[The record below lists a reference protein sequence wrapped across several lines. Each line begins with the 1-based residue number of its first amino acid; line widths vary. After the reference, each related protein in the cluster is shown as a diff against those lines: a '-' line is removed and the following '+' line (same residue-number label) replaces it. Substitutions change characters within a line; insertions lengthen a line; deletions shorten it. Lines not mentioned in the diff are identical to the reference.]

1 MGDVLHDAADLLKSA
16 GIDPALV
23 QRIIAELRRR
33 WGGAAEY
40 IQRHDRRQRDEQIR
54 VALEAGKPVDTIA
67 KAVECS
73 PRTIR
78 RKRSE
83 WL

>member
-1 MGDVLHDAADLLKSA
+1 MDVLHDAADLLKAA
-16 GIDPALV
+16 GVDPTIV
-23 QRIIAELRRR
+23 QRTIAELRRR
-33 WGGAAEY
+33 WGGDSPY
-40 IQRHDRRQRDEQIR
+40 IQRHDRRQRDEAIK
-54 VALEAGKPVDTIA
+54 AGLIENQPVDTIA

>member
-1 MGDVLHDAADLLKSA
+1 MSDVLHDAAELLKSA
-16 GIDPALV
+16 GVDAALIKRV
-23 QRIIAELRRR
+23 VSELRRR
-33 WGGAAEY
+33 WGGASEY
-40 IQRHDRRQRDEQIR
+40 IQRHDRQARDEEIR
-54 VALEAGKPVDTIA
+54 AALNDGQAVNEVA

-78 RKRSE
+78 RKRSQ

>member
-1 MGDVLHDAADLLKSA
+1 MGDVLHDVAELLKSA
-16 GIDPALV
+16 GIDPAVIRPL
-23 QRIIAELRRR
+23 IAELRQR
-33 WGGAAEY
+33 WGGSAEY
-40 IQRHDRRQRDEQIR
+40 IQRHDRRARDEIIKTALSAGR
-54 VALEAGKPVDTIA
+54 PVTEVAKTA
-67 KAVECS
+67 ECS

>member
-1 MGDVLHDAADLLKSA
+1 MSDVLNDAAELLKSA
-16 GIDPALV
+16 GVDGALIKRV
-23 QRIIAELRRR
+23 VAELRRR
-33 WGGAAEY
+33 WGGASEY
-40 IQRHDRRQRDEQIR
+40 IQRHDRQARDEAIR
-54 VALEAGKPVDTIA
+54 SALNDGQAVNEVA
-67 KAVECS
+67 KAVDCS

>member
-1 MGDVLHDAADLLKSA
+1 LKSA
-16 GIDPALV
+16 GVDAALIKRV
-23 QRIIAELRRR
+23 VSELRRR
-33 WGGAAEY
+33 WGGASEY
-40 IQRHDRRQRDEQIR
+40 IQRHDRQARDEAIKSGLNNGQA
-54 VALEAGKPVDTIA
+54 VNEVA

-78 RKRSE
+78 RKRSQ

>member
-1 MGDVLHDAADLLKSA
+1 MSDVLHDAAELLKSA
-16 GIDPALV
+16 GVDGALIKRV
-23 QRIIAELRRR
+23 VGELRRR
-33 WGGAAEY
+33 WGGSAGY
-40 IQRHDRRQRDEQIR
+40 ILRHDRQARDEAIKA
-54 VALEAGKPVDTIA
+54 ALHDGQAVNEVA
-67 KAVECS
+67 KAVDCS

>member
-1 MGDVLHDAADLLKSA
+1 MSDVLNDAAELLKSA
-16 GIDPALV
+16 GVDGALIKRV
-23 QRIIAELRRR
+23 VAELRRR
-33 WGGAAEY
+33 WGGASEY
-40 IQRHDRRQRDEQIR
+40 IQRHDRQARDEAIR
-54 VALEAGKPVDTIA
+54 SALNDGQSVNEVA
-67 KAVECS
+67 KAVDCS

>member
-1 MGDVLHDAADLLKSA
+1 MSDVLHDAAELLKSA
-16 GIDPALV
+16 GVDAALIKQV
-23 QRIIAELRRR
+23 VSELRRR
-33 WGGAAEY
+33 WGGASEY
-40 IQRHDRRQRDEQIR
+40 IQRHDRQARDEAIKSGLNNGQA
-54 VALEAGKPVDTIA
+54 VNEVA

-78 RKRSE
+78 RKRSQ

>member
-1 MGDVLHDAADLLKSA
+1 MSDVLHDAAELLKSA
-16 GIDPALV
+16 GVDAALIKRV
-23 QRIIAELRRR
+23 VSELRRR
-33 WGGAAEY
+33 WGGASEY
-40 IQRHDRRQRDEQIR
+40 IQRHDRQARDEAIKSGLNNGQA
-54 VALEAGKPVDTIA
+54 VNEVA

-78 RKRSE
+78 RKRSQ

>member
-1 MGDVLHDAADLLKSA
+1 MDVLHDAAELLKSA
-16 GIDPALV
+16 GVDPTIV
-23 QRIIAELRRR
+23 QRTIAELRRR

-40 IQRHDRRQRDEQIR
+40 IQRHDRRQRDEQIKTGL
-54 VALEAGKPVDTIA
+54 AEGKPVNEVA
-67 KAVECS
+67 KAAQCS
-73 PRTIR
+73 ARTIR

>member
-1 MGDVLHDAADLLKSA
+1 MDVLHDAAELLKNA
-16 GIDPALV
+16 GIDRV
-23 QRIIAELRRR
+23 IVTRVIKELRRR
-33 WGGAAEY
+33 WGGASEY
-40 IQRHDRRQRDEQIR
+40 IQRHDRQARDEAIKAALNQGQPVNE
-54 VALEAGKPVDTIA
+54 VAKT
-67 KAVECS
+67 VECS